1 MSDES
6 DLFGIDF
13 LPVFNIFDRAE
24 EFNPEHFSPKKVAA
38 RPRFA
43 YFPFG
48 AGARQ
53 CIGNNFALMEAQLII
68 ATVAQ
73 KYRLRLADAQTIEPE
88 TSVTLRPRGGV
99 RMKLYQ
105 A

>member
-1 MSDES
+1 
-6 DLFGIDF
+6 
-13 LPVFNIFDRAE
+13 
-24 EFNPEHFSPKKVAA
+24 
-38 RPRFA
+38 
-43 YFPFG
+43 
-48 AGARQ
+48 
-53 CIGNNFALMEAQLII
+53 MEAQLII